1 MLSFMRATGEGT
13 RKRTERQRGV
23 RTPNDIVLFLL
34 INILIGSVMKVKNVM
49 AIVELELGAPCGDA

>member
-1 MLSFMRATGEGT
+1 MRATGEGT

-49 AIVELELGAPCGDA
+49 AIVGA